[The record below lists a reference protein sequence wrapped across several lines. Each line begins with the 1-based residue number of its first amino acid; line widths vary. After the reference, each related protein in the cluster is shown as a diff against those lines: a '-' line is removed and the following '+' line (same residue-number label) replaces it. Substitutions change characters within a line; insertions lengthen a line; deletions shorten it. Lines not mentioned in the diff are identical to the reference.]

1 MLSMLQTANQQH
13 YIPIVDAAIAILV
26 NDSDVVRKGSF
37 KLPPVRAI
45 DVWHDIPIAVKA
57 KAKGTTTTTSLW
69 SHTAQQR

>member
-45 DVWHDIPIAVKA
+45 DVCTRSTIPTRGAPNC
-57 KAKGTTTTTSLW
+57 T
-69 SHTAQQR
+69 